1 MTGRRRT
8 LGAVALVTLVV
19 LAGCGGAVEDTGPD
33 DGSGDDGR
41 PPTETLT
48 PVSVPTETP
57 VTTPTATA
65 TPMPTVSPS
74 TPGGALVVPGLTA
87 GGVADAFRF
96 ADGHRDALAGDPY
109 RVLTNVTV
117 VREDG
122 TVLYAQ
128 RSSLHVGA
136 DGRRYEFTSLTE
148 TNDAYP
154 VSAFAPRLGLWYD
167 GDVATFRIERNGSVE
182 YDRSPSSGTGPVTD
196 LTGHD
201 RLAGLLSNAEV
212 RLVGRGVD
220 GTYRVGGQQFATL
233 SILRVPTFL
242 AAPRNAT
249 LSMVV
254 TPEGLVEGY
263 RLTYVT
269 TFEGERVRVV
279 SERSFTLAEPVREP
293 AWVEAARESSSAD
306 IGVPLSAT
314 TEEHRP
320 LGSYGVGA

>member
-8 LGAVALVTLVV
+8 LGALCLVSLLV
-19 LAGCGGAVEDTGPD
+19 LAGCGGSVDGVAPGGGAGDTG
-33 DGSGDDGR
+33 ST
-41 PPTETLT
+41 PTETLT
-48 PVSVPTETP
+48 PVPVPTETP

-65 TPMPTVSPS
+65 TPMPTASPS

-136 DGRRYEFTSLTE
+136 DGQRYVFTSLTE
-148 TNDAYP
+148 TNDSYP
-154 VSAFAPRLGLWYD
+154 VTAFAPRLGLWYD

-201 RLAGLLSNAEV
+201 RLAGLLSNADL
-212 RLVGRGVD
+212 RLVGRGID
-220 GTYRVGGQQFATL
+220 GTYRMGGQQFATL
-233 SILRVPTFL
+233 SVLRVPTFL

-263 RLTYVT
+263 RLTYLT
-269 TFEGERVRVV
+269 TFEGDRVRVV
-279 SERSFTLAEPVREP
+279 RERSFRLAEPVREP
-293 AWVEAARESSSAD
+293 AWVDEAMESSSAD
-306 IGVPLSAT
+306 IRVPLSVT
-314 TEEHRP
+314 GEEYR
-320 LGSYGVGA
+320 AFEE